1 MKKIVLSVI
10 VVLAFSFS
18 FVNAQS
24 SKELINKRAKEIRK
38 AKKSGASPDEIEK
51 IENFYAPFIEVA
63 LTNESLPKYP
73 KTRNNGSAISFEGKR
88 GTFSGG
94 SVSLKNGAD
103 AYATVVLSESA
114 AEINH
119 ANARLIDKMANN
131 MTGEKMSAPDL
142 SLGLEG
148 IIINRY
154 RYQELTVTITGLTNS
169 FEKTYLLRKGESVV
183 DYLLPGRYRA
193 SVKGANDRGPGFKEF
208 SVTPNKTSYANG
220 TNVFWHVAGGS
231 SW

>member
-1 MKKIVLSVI
+1 MKKLILLLIVALS
-10 VVLAFSFS
+10 FSFS

-38 AKKSGASPDEIEK
+38 AKKSGASPVEIEK
-51 IENFYAPFIEVA
+51 IEDFYAPFIEVA
-63 LTNESLPKYP
+63 LTNERLPKSKNY
-73 KTRNNGSAISFEGKR
+73 GSAISFEGKR
-88 GTFSGG
+88 GTFDGG

-119 ANARLIDKMANN
+119 ANARLINKMADN

-183 DYLLPGRYRA
+183 DHLLPGRYRA

-208 SVTPNKTSYANG
+208 EVSPHKTNYANG